1 GPCSGSVHAE
11 VRCPSAIPAVCRVS
25 VCISVL
31 QRGPPTITLFL
42 HATFAFHHP
51 RIWQHRR
58 PVPRANAHTPC
69 ARRHTHTHDHT
80 HAHTHTHTHTH
91 TPMLT
96 CIYTQMHA
104 QTKAHAHS
112 AGMCV

>member
-58 PVPRANAHTPC
+58 PVPHANAHTPC
-69 ARRHTHTHDHT
+69 ARRHTHTHTHT
-80 HAHTHTHTHTH
+80 HIYYRAESTHTHTHTH
-91 TPMLT
+91 GQGLT
-96 CIYTQMHA
+96 T
-104 QTKAHAHS
+104 
-112 AGMCV
+112 